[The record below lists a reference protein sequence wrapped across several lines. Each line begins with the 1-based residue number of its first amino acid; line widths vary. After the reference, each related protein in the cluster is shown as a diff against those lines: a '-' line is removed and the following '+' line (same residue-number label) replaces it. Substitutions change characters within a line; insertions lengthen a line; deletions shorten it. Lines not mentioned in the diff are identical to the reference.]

1 MTKQFMNLKI
11 LKLVLLSEKILCMKK
26 LTLVLILVF
35 SINSLTRADD
45 ISEFEIEG
53 ISIGDSLLNYM
64 SRNEIKKA
72 EENISEYPNSNYI
85 VIFYNNKSQI
95 YDEVEIVYNR
105 KDTLYTIQSIAG
117 LVEEANN
124 YQKCKIKKKEI
135 VDEFKITFKN
145 SEIYED
151 ESDHEFASGS
161 LVDLTD
167 FYPKSGGFARIS
179 CTDWAKK
186 YEKEHLWVDSLKISL
201 GSKEFLD
208 YLSNQ

>member
-1 MTKQFMNLKI
+1 MMHINKKFLLFI
-11 LKLVLLSEKILCMKK
+11 AVLLSFVRIE
-26 LTLVLILVF
+26 TSV
-35 SINSLTRADD
+35 NADA

-53 ISIGDSLLNYM
+53 ISIGDSLLNHM
-64 SRNEIKKA
+64 SKNEIKKA

-95 YDEVEIVYNR
+95 YDEVEIVYDR
-105 KDTLYTIQSIAG
+105 QDTLYMIQSIAG
-117 LVEEANN
+117 VVEEADN

-151 ESDHEFASGS
+151 ESDHEFAPGS
-161 LVDLTD
+161 TVDLTD

-186 YEKEHLWVDSLKISL
+186 YEKEHLWVDGLKISL